1 MLAGPLALWEFRVGE
16 EIGVYNIL
24 VLLVHVP
31 VASLAF
37 ARVIDLQANSIRSFI
52 RWLVKISE
60 KWLN

>member
-1 MLAGPLALWEFRVGE
+1 MPAGPLALWEFRVGE
-16 EIGVYNIL
+16 EIGVYNI
-24 VLLVHVP
+24 LVHVP